1 MTIRAVTIAAALVM
15 LTGVGA
21 PPASAEAYRP
31 WCVQYSGGSG
41 NNGLTCAF
49 TSFEQC
55 MMTGGPGTGG
65 ACVQNPWYVW
75 YGEHGRGGGDD
86 RRRPRQR

>member
-1 MTIRAVTIAAALVM
+1 MKITRTVVILLVVCV
-15 LTGVGA
+15 LTAIDARPSGA
-21 PPASAEAYRP
+21 DIYRP
-31 WCVQYSGGSG
+31 WCVVYSGRDGAR
-41 NNGLTCAF
+41 TCTF

-65 ACVQNPWYVW
+65 SCIKNPWYVW
-75 YGEHGRGGGDD
+75 YGEHGRGGDD